1 MRRAASFSSADSARL
16 TALVQSSERSEDES
30 EELGAPDVAAYASHS
45 GDVIA
50 TLEGLEE
57 KAQAQLDSGRKAE
70 TASKHNFELMQLS
83 LNDSIKYGNKDR
95 DSANKNLA
103 AAGETKGAA
112 SGDLAVTSKALAED
126 IKSLAEL
133 HQNCMTKANEF
144 EEATKSRGEELKALV
159 EAKKVLSS
167 ATGGAA
173 GLTYDLAQVS
183 LLQVARSPSSAAVR
197 FVRRLGEKQGSAT
210 LAQLASRMASAL
222 RSRRI
227 PSKK

>member
-30 EELGAPDVAAYASHS
+30 EELGAPDVAAYTSHS
-45 GDVIA
+45 GDVVA

-70 TASKHNFELMQLS
+70 TASKHNFELMQQS
-83 LNDSIKYGNKDR
+83 LEDSIKYGNKDR
-95 DSANKNLA
+95 DSAKKNLA
-103 AAGETKGAA
+103 AAGETKGTAT
-112 SGDLAVTSKALAED
+112 GDLSLTSKALAED

-133 HQNCMTKANEF
+133 HQNCMTKASEF
-144 EEATKSRGEELKALV
+144 EEATKSRGEELKALA
-159 EAKKVLSS
+159 EAMHVLSS

-183 LLQVARSPSSAAVR
+183 LLQVERSPSSAAVR

-210 LAQLASRMASAL
+210 LAQLASRMASATL
-222 RSRRI
+222 
-227 PSKK
+227 